1 MDDETCILSSIT
13 NALIEESVNIIR
25 PMVLDLQWLLHYP
38 LGNRNN
44 YATDREY
51 LLAYLFI
58 YFKRILKVNTMHCV
72 ISPHSSSSR

>member
-25 PMVLDLQWLLHYP
+25 PYVLDLQWLLHYP

-51 LLAYLFI
+51 LLAYLF
-58 YFKRILKVNTMHCV
+58 
-72 ISPHSSSSR
+72 